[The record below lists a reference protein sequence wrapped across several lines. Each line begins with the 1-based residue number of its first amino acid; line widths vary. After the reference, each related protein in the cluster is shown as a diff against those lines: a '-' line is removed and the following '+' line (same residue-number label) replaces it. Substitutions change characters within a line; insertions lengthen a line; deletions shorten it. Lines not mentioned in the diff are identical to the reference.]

1 MSGPKPPGWEPEE
14 SDSASDLTHEPNS
27 GGEPDDELDEHHDE
41 LDVRG
46 ELHGRH
52 ELEPFGDSGAI
63 PAADQTG
70 ETDAYSRAYSAPEA
84 EHFISGPYV
93 PADLR
98 LYDYE
103 DYDDSADDADDAGAP
118 RWPWVVGVAAIV
130 AAIALVVSVSLL
142 FARTDTSQLAN
153 PGTTSSTPPV
163 QDEITTTK
171 PPPPPTTTEAPPP
184 PPPTATETQTVTV
197 TPPPPPPPPPPA
209 PSTTPPPATT
219 SATAAPPPAPP
230 PSTTPAGPRQVT
242 YSVTGTKAPGDIISV
257 TYVDASGRSRTQHN
271 VYIPWSMTVTPISQ
285 SDVGSVQ
292 ASSLFR
298 VSRLNCSITTSD
310 GTVLSSNNADQPQTS
325 C

>member
-1 MSGPKPPGWEPEE
+1 MSGPIPPGPEPEE
-14 SDSASDLTHEPNS
+14 HRPAGDLTHEPDAGGRS
-27 GGEPDDELDEHHDE
+27 GDAPEPEAIESHD
-41 LDVRG
+41 
-46 ELHGRH
+46 
-52 ELEPFGDSGAI
+52 ELEPFDDGAGI
-63 PAADQTG
+63 AGADQTG
-70 ETDAYSRAYSAPEA
+70 PTDAYSRAYSAPES

-98 LYDYE
+98 LYEYD
-103 DYDDSADDADDAGAP
+103 DYDDAAEDDEHRAP
-118 RWPWVVGVAAIV
+118 RWPWVVGIAAIV

-142 FARTDTSQLAN
+142 VTRTNTSKLAN
-153 PGTTSSTPPV
+153 PATTTTPSTPPI

-171 PPPPPTTTEAPPP
+171 PPPPPPPP
-184 PPPTATETQTVTV
+184 PPSTETPPPPPETTTVTV

-209 PSTTPPPATT
+209 TSAPAPPPATT
-219 SATAAPPPAPP
+219 SAAAAPPPPT
-230 PSTTPAGPRQVT
+230 STPAGPRQVT

-257 TYVDASGRSRTQHN
+257 TYVDASGRRRTQHN

-285 SDVGSVQ
+285 SDVGSVE

-310 GTVLSSNNADQPQTS
+310 GTVLSSNTNDAPQTS

>member
-1 MSGPKPPGWEPEE
+1 MSGPKPPGSDPGE
-14 SDSASDLTHEPNS
+14 SDSAGELGHEPNS
-27 GGEPDDELDEHHDE
+27 SSEPGDELETVDEHD
-41 LDVRG
+41 G
-46 ELHGRH
+46 ESRSHH
-52 ELEPFGDSGAI
+52 ELEPFDDSGAI
-63 PAADQTG
+63 ASADQTG
-70 ETDAYSRAYSAPEA
+70 ETDAYSRAYSAPES
-84 EHFISGPYV
+84 EHFLSGPYV
-93 PADLR
+93 PADLG

-103 DYDDSADDADDAGAP
+103 NYETPEDDDDDDGTP

-142 FARTDTSQLAN
+142 FARTDTNKLAN
-153 PGTTSSTPPV
+153 PGTSTSSTPPV

-171 PPPPPTTTEAPPP
+171 PPPTTEPPPP

-197 TPPPPPPPPPPA
+197 TPPPPPPPAPPAPPPA
-209 PSTTPPPATT
+209 PPPATT
-219 SATAAPPPAPP
+219 SATAAPPAPP
-230 PSTTPAGPRQVT
+230 PTTTTPAGPRQVT

>member
-1 MSGPKPPGWEPEE
+1 MSGPKPPEWETDEP
-14 SDSASDLTHEPNS
+14 DSAGELSHEPDSAGAS
-27 GGEPDDELDEHHDE
+27 GDELAPSE
-41 LDVRG
+41 LG
-46 ELHGRH
+46 SPE
-52 ELEPFGDSGAI
+52 ELEPFGDGAEI
-63 PAADQTG
+63 AAADQTG
-70 ETDAYSRAYSAPEA
+70 QTDAYSRAYSAPES
-84 EHFISGPYV
+84 EQFMSGPYA

-98 LYDYE
+98 LYDY
-103 DYDDSADDADDAGAP
+103 DGYDESHDADDEHGAP
-118 RWPWVVGVAAIV
+118 RWPWVVGVAAII

-142 FARTDTSQLAN
+142 VTRTDTSKLAN
-153 PGTTSSTPPV
+153 PGTTTVPSTPPV

-171 PPPPPTTTEAPPP
+171 PPPPPPPTTE
-184 PPPTATETQTVTV
+184 PPTATETQTVTV
-197 TPPPPPPPPPPA
+197 TPSPPPPPPPPA
-209 PSTTPPPATT
+209 PPPPATSSTAPAPAPTT
-219 SATAAPPPAPP
+219 SAAAAPPPPT
-230 PSTTPAGPRQVT
+230 TTPAGPRQVT

-310 GTVLSSNNADQPQTS
+310 GTVLASNNNDAPQTS

>member
-1 MSGPKPPGWEPEE
+1 MSGSKPPGWEPDE
-14 SDSASDLTHEPNS
+14 SDPADPISRHADPGDEPADD
-27 GGEPDDELDEHHDE
+27 GEPGADR
-41 LDVRG
+41 DVEG
-46 ELHGRH
+46 AA
-52 ELEPFGDSGAI
+52 EPFDDSAEL
-63 PAADQTG
+63 ATADQ
-70 ETDAYSRAYSAPEA
+70 TDAYSRAYSAPES
-84 EHFISGPYV
+84 EHFTSGPYL

-103 DYDDSADDADDAGAP
+103 DYDESGDEDERSTA
-118 RWPWVVGVAAIV
+118 RWPWVVGIAAIV

-142 FARTDTSQLAN
+142 FARTDTTKLAN
-153 PGTTSSTPPV
+153 PNTTTAPSTPPM

-171 PPPPPTTTEAPPP
+171 PPPPPPPPPTTEPP

-197 TPPPPPPPPPPA
+197 TPSPAPPPPPA
-209 PSTTPPPATT
+209 PAPAPPATST
-219 SATAAPPPAPP
+219 AAAPPPP
-230 PSTTPAGPRQVT
+230 TTPAGPRQVT

-257 TYVDASGRSRTQHN
+257 TYVDASGRRRTQHN

-285 SDVGSVQ
+285 SDVGSVE

-310 GTVLSSNNADQPQTS
+310 GTVLSSNSNDSPQTS